1 MFSNIMRL
9 KEQTKGQKC
18 NSRDTCSDFEAGAQ
32 HHQVSYTVVLFWNI
46 MQNA

>member
-1 MFSNIMRL
+1 MFSNTMRL
-9 KEQTKGQKC
+9 KTKGQSA
-18 NSRDTCSDFEAGAQ
+18 NSRDTCSDFEAGAK